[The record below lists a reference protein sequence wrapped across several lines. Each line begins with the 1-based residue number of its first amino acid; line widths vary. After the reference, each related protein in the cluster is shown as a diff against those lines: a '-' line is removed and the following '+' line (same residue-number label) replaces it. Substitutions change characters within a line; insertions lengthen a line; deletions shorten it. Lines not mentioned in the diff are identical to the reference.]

1 VNGRQLLRPP
11 TGSGRAYPARSVA
24 CDDAYVAFDEE
35 LAARVRELVGH
46 EPGLTEKRMF
56 GGLAMLLDGNMAVV
70 VRGKGGL
77 MVRVDPA
84 DYERVLTERGAAPA
98 QMRGRPMR
106 GWVTVSESGCAT
118 DADLGRW
125 VARGVT
131 AARNL
136 PRK

>member
-1 VNGRQLLRPP
+1 
-11 TGSGRAYPARSVA
+11 
-24 CDDAYVAFDEE
+24 VAFDEE
-35 LAARVRELVGH
+35 LAARVLELVGH
-46 EPGLTEKRMF
+46 ERGLTEKRMF

-84 DYERVLTERGAAPA
+84 DYETALTERGAAPA

-106 GWVTVSESGCAT
+106 GWVTVSEPGYVT
-118 DADLGRW
+118 DADLRRW
-125 VARGVT
+125 VSRGVN
-131 AARNL
+131 AARSL